1 MRRKKSIPL
10 PDPGNEGFEYSCP
23 TATWDGMTRIIPIGD
38 GDDKVDESYKEIIP
52 HRHEYLGEDKKA
64 EQQP

>member
-10 PDPGNEGFEYSCP
+10 PDPANEGFEYSCP
-23 TATWDGMTRIIPIGD
+23 TATWDGMTRIIPIGES
-38 GDDKVDESYKEIIP
+38 DDNADEARKEIYP
-52 HRHEYLGEDKKA
+52 YRPEYLGEGKKA